1 MMLNPVMD
9 EFGRRAEITF
19 AGMSGAVGAD
29 DLAAEGDLVGDAR
42 DGLSLSQQPQNLHLS
57 LREKLM
63 RRRRMGAVW
72 MRGNQVA
79 SVPGMYRQP
88 ARTSFTAIRSS
99 EGAWSLVRCPEDP
112 GLQDVQGKFT
122 L

>member
-57 LREKLM
+57 VREKLM
-63 RRRRMGAVW
+63 QRRRMDAG
-72 MRGNQVA
+72 
-79 SVPGMYRQP
+79 
-88 ARTSFTAIRSS
+88 
-99 EGAWSLVRCPEDP
+99 
-112 GLQDVQGKFT
+112 
-122 L
+122 

>member
-57 LREKLM
+57 VREKLM
-63 RRRRMGAVW
+63 RCRRMDAG
-72 MRGNQVA
+72 
-79 SVPGMYRQP
+79 
-88 ARTSFTAIRSS
+88 
-99 EGAWSLVRCPEDP
+99 
-112 GLQDVQGKFT
+112 
-122 L
+122 